1 MANYDRF
8 VYIDIVTGELYQ
20 TVARISIDNDACTV
34 VKFTDEEG
42 NSRYCMEDEWI
53 ARTRPARPV
62 WKYGMRHRPFS
73 IGSQPKGVY
82 RVESDPNG
90 HYWDIIVYEHPL
102 QSKDVADYE
111 LDELGKEYV

>member
-1 MANYDRF
+1 MANYDRC
-8 VYIDIVTGELYQ
+8 VYIDIVTGDLYQ
-20 TVARISIDNDACTV
+20 TIARISIDNDACTV
-34 VKFTDEEG
+34 IKFQDEEG
-42 NSRYCMEDEWI
+42 SVRYCMEDDWLS
-53 ARTRPARPV
+53 RTRTAKPV

-111 LDELGKEYV
+111 LDELGKEYE